1 MAFSLTG
8 DAGCETGGGVSCL
21 GNHGT
26 DQKQSVLH
34 SALQGILKEQVEQ
47 FTEVVAVKERITELE
62 QLRALTQ

>member
-1 MAFSLTG
+1 
-8 DAGCETGGGVSCL
+8 VSCL